1 MEKEQI
7 INEIANIKVYLKEL
21 EINKKFWINRIK
33 ELEQQL
39 KKLKDNKS

>member
-21 EINKKFWINRIK
+21 EINKKFWENRIK

-39 KKLKDNKS
+39 KELK